1 MNWLRLRTMR
11 EDDLPWVVALERDAQ
26 EIPWS
31 EKSFREALAAG
42 YACWVAE
49 VLSGDDPTTAAA
61 EPVGFLILLLV
72 AGEAEILN
80 LAIDPAHRG
89 RGLGREMLEA
99 ALDEARERGAARVWL
114 EVRVSNQAAIA
125 LYQRSGFTIVARRR
139 GYYATREGAREDAL
153 VMQRELVR

>member
-1 MNWLRLRTMR
+1 MNWLRLRAMR
-11 EDDLPWVVALERDAQ
+11 EDDLPWVTALERTAQ

-31 EKSFREALAAG
+31 EKSFREALTAG
-42 YACWVAE
+42 YACWMAE

-99 ALDEARERGAARVWL
+99 ALEEARERGATTVWL

-125 LYQRSGFTIVARRR
+125 LYQRSGFAIVARRR

>member
-1 MNWLRLRTMR
+1 MNWLRLRAMR
-11 EDDLPWVVALERDAQ
+11 EDDLPWVTALERTAQ
-26 EIPWS
+26 ETPWS
-31 EKSFREALAAG
+31 EKSFREALIAG

-49 VLSGDDPTTAAA
+49 VLSGEDPATAVA
-61 EPVGFLILLLV
+61 EPVGFLILLLA

-80 LAIDPAHRG
+80 LAIDPPHRG

-99 ALDEARERGAARVWL
+99 ALEEARERGATTVWL

-125 LYQRSGFTIVARRR
+125 LYQRSGFAIVARRR